1 MARLNPGLPRGVSN
15 WKVSGFP
22 TALVPAY
29 SLLKQEQLQLAQ
41 ASFRNMSYIYIC
53 IRTYIHTDR
62 QTYIQAYASTHI
74 CRDTHAHMY
83 TYIHIYI
90 YTYNHTHIYI
100 YTYTS
105 PYNRLTVDN
114 NSIYYVKP
122 CLAHLICLL
131 GILGAILSA
140 LPFHEE
146 NPSCAKSAATSAVT
160 ARQPLRRRQSFTAAF
175 IDSLLVEAK

>member
-1 MARLNPGLPRGVSN
+1 MH
-15 WKVSGFP
+15 
-22 TALVPAY
+22 
-29 SLLKQEQLQLAQ
+29 
-41 ASFRNMSYIYIC
+41 
-53 IRTYIHTDR
+53 TYIHTYI
-62 QTYIQAYASTHI
+62 QTDIQAYASTHI

-83 TYIHIYI
+83 TYIHTYIYI
-90 YTYNHTHIYI
+90 HIQPHTHIYRYIYIYI